1 MKGPSAAP
9 APAKRRPKAASEA
22 QKMAPSEAPATRAR
36 AREMQEGGGV
46 PAARSGPSTNLK
58 SALRRPNA
66 GERKRKGVIGMDS
79 DVEESVGPV
88 GVPKKRVRIT
98 VNDSE
103 DDAPP
108 ANKEPTT
115 SRPKPTK
122 TYGKR
127 PAQEH
132 AATPPPR
139 RLMSHVAVPQVV
151 GGPSRAQMNSQPAAS
166 SSSLAVPPP
175 APPTPPAPSA
185 PPAPQ
190 NPADLMA
197 SLGFT
202 AEGLLQLAAIM
213 KGQRPAP

>member
-22 QKMAPSEAPATRAR
+22 QKMAPSEAPATRTR

-79 DVEESVGPV
+79 DVEEGVGPV

-115 SRPKPTK
+115 QAHEDIWKASGPGACCHST
-122 TYGKR
+122 
-127 PAQEH
+127 PASAH
-132 AATPPPR
+132 
-139 RLMSHVAVPQVV
+139 VV